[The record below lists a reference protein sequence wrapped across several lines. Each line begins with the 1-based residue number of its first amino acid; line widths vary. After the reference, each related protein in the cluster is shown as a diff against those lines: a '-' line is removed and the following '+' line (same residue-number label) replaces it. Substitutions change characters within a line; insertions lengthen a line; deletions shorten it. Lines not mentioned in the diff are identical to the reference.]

1 MTKKGSKDTF
11 LKKYKIRNCN
21 LREAKMVKKP
31 SVHSTKNETHLAE
44 KPSLIDNDI
53 AEISQKIMEELET
66 ASSKDLSDAK
76 YAKKILQ
83 LSDLHH
89 TKRLLQEI
97 EDVSPGAEHVIEKKA
112 VIKALLLSTWLQ
124 RLYFIIRTALMSI
137 LSATITFLYISFF
150 GQIGVVLAIGMGVIT
165 FTVGLTVTRLFD
177 TQIVEVT
184 KYIVRVLGNHKKIR
198 EFIMNHF

>member
-1 MTKKGSKDTF
+1 MG
-11 LKKYKIRNCN
+11 
-21 LREAKMVKKP
+21 KKP
-31 SVHSTKNETHLAE
+31 SIHFIKNNTNLVTKKKTHLAE
-44 KPSLIDNDI
+44 KPSLIDDDI
-53 AEISQKIMEELET
+53 TEISQRIVQELET

-97 EDVSPGAEHVIEKKA
+97 EDVSPGTEQVIEKRA

-124 RLYFIIRTALMSI
+124 RLYFIIRTAIMS
-137 LSATITFLYISFF
+137 LLGATVTFLYISFF
-150 GQIGVVLAIGMGVIT
+150 GQIGVVLAIGMGVMT
-165 FTVGLTVTRLFD
+165 FTFGLIVTRLFD

-184 KYIVRVLGNHKKIR
+184 KYIVRLLGNHKKIR
-198 EFIMNHF
+198 AFIMNHF